1 MSLIIREMQYK
12 LKPEFFH
19 TKIILKKNQTTV
31 NADKHVKQ
39 LELIHH

>member
-19 TKIILKKNQTTV
+19 TKIILKKQTTV